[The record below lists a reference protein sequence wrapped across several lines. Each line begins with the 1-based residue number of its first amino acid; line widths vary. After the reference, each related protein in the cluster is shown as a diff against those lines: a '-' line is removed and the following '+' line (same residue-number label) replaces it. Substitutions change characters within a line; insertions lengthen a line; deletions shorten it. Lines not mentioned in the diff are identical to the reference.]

1 MRSYLSRLSTRKPVV
16 YTGDL
21 NVGHEDVDIHNP
33 EVQYGTGIYVFS
45 EGGVGGGW
53 VGRGSQVDSMHNIS
67 LSLLIMNVS
76 QLIFIPLGK
85 TYT

>member
-45 EGGVGGGW
+45 EGGSGVGGWGGE
-53 VGRGSQVDSMHNIS
+53 VRLIQCIIS
-67 LSLLIMNVS
+67 RSR
-76 QLIFIPLGK
+76 
-85 TYT
+85 Y